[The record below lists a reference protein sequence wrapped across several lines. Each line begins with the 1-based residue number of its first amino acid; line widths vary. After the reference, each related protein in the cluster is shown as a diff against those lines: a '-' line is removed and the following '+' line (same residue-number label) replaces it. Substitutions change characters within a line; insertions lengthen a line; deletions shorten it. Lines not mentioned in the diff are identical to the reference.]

1 MINPILSLIQ
11 GKQLIQDHYGNMVE
25 IDEWSH
31 DIARKLAEDEGVEL
45 SGEHIEVLDFLRDHV
60 INQDQPGRQPRKRAA
75 DPARAGAALRQQRR
89 WPLAVNSLFPGGP
102 VRQGMKIAGLP
113 EAPRA
118 VAPPYGT
125 AR

>member
-60 INQDQPGRQPRKRAA
+60 TCAI
-75 DPARAGAALRQQRR
+75 
-89 WPLAVNSLFPGGP
+89 
-102 VRQGMKIAGLP
+102 M
-113 EAPRA
+113 
-118 VAPPYGT
+118 
-125 AR
+125 

>member
-31 DIARKLAEDEGVEL
+31 DIARKLAEDEGIEL

-60 INQDQPGRQPRKRAA
+60 INQGGSRENAQQILLALEQRFANEGGGRW
-75 DPARAGAALRQQRR
+75 LY
-89 WPLAVNSLFPGGP
+89 SLFPGGP

-113 EAPRA
+113 EAPHA
-118 VAPPYGT
+118 VDPSYGT

>member
-25 IDEWSH
+25 IDEWSL
-31 DIARKLAEDEGVEL
+31 DIARKLAEGESIEL
-45 SGEHIEVLDFLRDHV
+45 SDEHVEVLDFLRDYV
-60 INQDQPGRQPRKRAA
+60 IKQGGSRENAQQILLALEYRFANKGGGRW
-75 DPARAGAALRQQRR
+75 LY
-89 WPLAVNSLFPGGP
+89 SLFPGGP

-113 EAPRA
+113 EVPHA
-118 VAPPYGT
+118 VDPSYGT